1 MNFHEVCN
9 IYGYNKSGLGNLKEG
24 TKKNINWNNVIVD
37 TTSGS
42 TVGVIAGTGL
52 GIGYIVAVGMSVG
65 ADNYVIKVAANS
77 EYESKSLQEHIIDGA
92 ISSVVWGISAAI
104 GGTMQKEV
112 RELKEISKIIDN
124 GLYNIALAKAVRGE
138 ADMGDAPGENMVDV
152 GKWQYME
159 FIHKITS
166 TSIITNTYATFLSL
180 ATDMGLKSIKEK
192 FYKK

>member
-1 MNFHEVCN
+1 MV
-9 IYGYNKSGLGNLKEG
+9 
-24 TKKNINWNNVIVD
+24 
-37 TTSGS
+37 
-42 TVGVIAGTGL
+42 
-52 GIGYIVAVGMSVG
+52 
-65 ADNYVIKVAANS
+65 
-77 EYESKSLQEHIIDGA
+77 
-92 ISSVVWGISAAI
+92 
-104 GGTMQKEV
+104 QKEV
-112 RELKEISKIIDN
+112 QELKEISKIIDN

-138 ADMGDAPGENMVDV
+138 AYMGEAVGENMVDV